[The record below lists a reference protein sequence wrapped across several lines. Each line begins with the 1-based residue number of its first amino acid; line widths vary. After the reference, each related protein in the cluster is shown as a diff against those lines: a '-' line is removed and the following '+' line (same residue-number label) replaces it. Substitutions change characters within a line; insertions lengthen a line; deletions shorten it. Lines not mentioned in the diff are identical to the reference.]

1 MSSSR
6 ESREMLKTPRKEEEE
21 NEDDACMYAL
31 LLSSLQVFPF
41 ILNAAIDLNLF
52 EIFSELAHEKGDEY
66 LSVSQIASK
75 LPTHVQH
82 PQLHNRLDRMLRV
95 LASFSVLNSTAVH
108 INDEDGSGRAER
120 LYRVTH
126 AAKYFLKNQTHNL
139 AFFSNLNCHSA
150 LTSVWVNIKDA
161 IVEEGIDLFKKANGM
176 PTWEYMGNDSELRLT
191 FDKAME
197 GISATHMR
205 KYLQAYDGFEGVSTL
220 VDVGGGN
227 GQCLKMIIS
236 KYPNIKGINFDLPQV
251 IQHALPYPGIEHV
264 GGNMHET
271 IPKGDAIMLKAVCH
285 NWSDEKCVQ
294 VLKNCYEALEEKGKV
309 IIFEMIMPE
318 EADSSNGTKLVSIA
332 DNTMFLHGGGKERT
346 EKEFGKLSK
355 DSGFTTYHVVCRTL
369 SVLGV
374 IEFYK

>member
-1 MSSSR
+1 MSSSM
-6 ESREMLKTPRKEEEE
+6 ESREMMKTPRKEEGED
-21 NEDDACMYAL
+21 EDDACMYAL

-52 EIFSELAHEKGDEY
+52 EIFSELAPNGEY
-66 LSVSQIASK
+66 LSVSEIASK

-82 PQLHNRLDRMLRV
+82 PQLHNRLDRILRV
-95 LASFSVLNSTAVH
+95 LASFSVLNSSSVH
-108 INDEDGSGRAER
+108 INNEDEGGFGRVER
-120 LYRVTH
+120 LYSLTH

-139 AFFSNLNCHSA
+139 AFLSNLNCSPA
-150 LTSVWVNIKDA
+150 LTRVWVNIKDA
-161 IVEEGIDLFKKANGM
+161 IVDGGIDLFKKANGM
-176 PTWEYMGNDSELRLT
+176 STWEYMGNDSELRHT

-205 KYLQAYDGFEGVSTL
+205 KYLQTYDGFEGVSTL
-220 VDVGGGN
+220 VDVGGGT

-251 IQHALPYPGIEHV
+251 IQHALPYPGVEHV

-285 NWSDEKCVQ
+285 NWSDEKCEQ
-294 VLKNCYEALEEKGKV
+294 VLKNCYKALGEKGKV

-318 EADSSNGTKLVSIA
+318 EPDSSNGTKLVSVV
-332 DNTMFLHGGGKERT
+332 DNSMFLHGGGKERT

-355 DSGFTTYHVVCRTL
+355 DSGFTTYQVVCRTL